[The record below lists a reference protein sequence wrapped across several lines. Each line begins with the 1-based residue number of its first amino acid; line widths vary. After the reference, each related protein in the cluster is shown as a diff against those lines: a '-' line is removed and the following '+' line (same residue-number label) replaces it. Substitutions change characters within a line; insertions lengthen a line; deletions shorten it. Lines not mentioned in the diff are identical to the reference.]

1 MLADNFWAKKSESST
16 GLYKWLPLTQHLLD
30 TEYVMI
36 NLWERWLSDN
46 QKKIIDKSLSNGDLD
61 SEKLIKFV
69 ALTHDLGKATP
80 AFQLKSFNSD
90 LKDLDNILREKL
102 ALIGFEKLEDLKL
115 PDMSMTKHA
124 MASEVILES
133 YGVSEDVASIVG
145 AHHGTPLS
153 SNDHHKLQINTYAEN
168 YFQIGSP
175 NSILWEKS
183 QKEIFNWALEKSGYN
198 SIENIPNITQ
208 PSAVIVSGLLIMA
221 DWISS
226 NEKYFPLIDIEQD
239 SITNLE
245 ERLHNGWMNWEKSD
259 LWRVSNEINLETIYD
274 KRFGFKNPRPAQ
286 KVLTNTI
293 DETLN
298 PGIIIFEAPMG
309 IGKTEAALVATEQL
323 AYKNR
328 CSGLFFGL
336 PTQATSNG
344 MFTRVNDWLHRML
357 QASDMKASIRLKH
370 GKAELNDVFNDIAKC
385 VNIDDN
391 INESVI
397 VNEWF
402 SGRKTAVLDDFVVG
416 TVDQFL
422 MLALKQKHLAL
433 RHLGFSKKVV
443 VLDEVHAYD
452 TYMSQFLYMAVK
464 WMGAYN
470 IPVVILSA
478 TLPSEKRKDLIRNYM
493 EGAGH
498 SWKKLNKPESLCT
511 DSYPL
516 ITYNDGDQIKQE
528 INFPKDKNKT
538 KTVTIMKQSSD
549 NIFELVDEIISHDGI
564 IGIIVNTVKKAQ
576 ELYSEFEK
584 IYGDDLVDVLHSAFI
599 ATDRVKKENNLLKMI
614 GKEAVRPNRKI
625 IIGTQV
631 IEQSLDID
639 FDVLITEIAPMDL
652 LIQRI
657 GRLWRHDIKRPRY
670 FSKPVCYVTGIS
682 DNLDFDSGTGFIYDN
697 YILARTQYFLQDSL
711 EIPDDISKLVQNV
724 YSDKEIDFNNNEL
737 NSTLNNLKIKHD
749 EFLKLKKLKANTF
762 RLKEPLHESSLF
774 DTATLIDWSNGVCT
788 NLTEETAYAQ
798 VRDTNETVEVIAL
811 QKIGKGYGLFGNG
824 EDLSSKISD
833 FTVAK
838 EIAKQTITLPIAMT
852 KNYNIDETIRELEKF
867 KIENL
872 SDWQKSQWLKSSL
885 AIIFDENGYVD
896 LQNGFRLHY
905 SKKCGLSYTKRKDVK
920 NGTI

>member
-1 MLADNFWAKKSESST
+1 MLADNFWAKKSESMS

-30 TEYVMI
+30 TQFVMLM
-36 NLWERWLSDN
+36 LWRRWLSDK
-46 QKKIIDKSLSNGDLD
+46 QKKMIEESLSNGDLD

-69 ALTHDLGKATP
+69 ALTHDLGKGIP
-80 AFQLKSFNSD
+80 AFQLKSVNSN

-102 ALIGFEKLEDLKL
+102 ELIGFEKLEDLKL
-115 PDMSMTKHA
+115 PDMSKTKHA
-124 MASEVILES
+124 MASEVLLES

-145 AHHGTPLS
+145 AHHGIPLS
-153 SNDHHKLQINTYAEN
+153 SNDHHKSQMKTYGEN
-168 YFQIGSP
+168 YNQIGST
-175 NSILWEKS
+175 NSKLWDKS
-183 QKEIFNWALEKSGYN
+183 QVEILNWALEKSGYY
-198 SIENIPNITQ
+198 SVKNIPNITQ
-208 PSAVIVSGLLIMA
+208 PAAVIVCGLLIMA

-239 SITNLE
+239 SIANLE

-259 LWRVSNEINLETIYD
+259 LWRVSNEINVDTIYD
-274 KRFGFKNPRPAQ
+274 KRFGFKNPRSAQ
-286 KVLTNTI
+286 KVLTETI
-293 DETLN
+293 DETSN

-323 AYKNR
+323 AYKNQ
-328 CSGLFFGL
+328 CSGMFFGL

-344 MFTRVNDWLHRML
+344 MFPRVNDWLHEML

-422 MLALKQKHLAL
+422 MVALKQKHLAL

-452 TYMSQFLYMAVK
+452 SYMSQFLYMAVK

-493 EGAGH
+493 EGAGYR
-498 SWKKLNKPESLCT
+498 WKKLNKPESLYT
-511 DSYPL
+511 DAYPL

-528 INFPKDKNKT
+528 INFPKDKNET
-538 KTVTIMKQSSD
+538 KTVTIIKQNSD
-549 NIFELVDEIISHDGI
+549 NITELVDKLIANGGI
-564 IGIIVNTVKKAQ
+564 IGIIVNTVKKSQ

-584 IYGDDLVDVLHSAFI
+584 IYGDDLVEVLHSAFI
-599 ATDRVKKENNLLKMI
+599 ATDRIKKEDNLVKMI
-614 GKEAVRPNRKI
+614 GKDAVRPHKKI

-639 FDVLITEIAPMDL
+639 FDVLITEIAPVDL

-657 GRLWRHDIKRPRY
+657 GRLWRHDIERPTNY
-670 FSKPVCYVTGIS
+670 STPVCYVTGLS
-682 DNLDFDSGTGFIYDN
+682 DNLDFDSGSGFIYDK

-711 EIPDDISKLVQNV
+711 KVPDDISKLVQNV
-724 YSDKEIDFNNNEL
+724 YSDKEIDFNSNDL
-737 NSTLNNLKIKHD
+737 NSTFNNLKIKHD

-762 RLKEPLHESSLF
+762 RLKEPLYESSLF
-774 DTATLIDWSNGVCT
+774 DSSTLIDWSNGVCT
-788 NLTEETAYAQ
+788 NLSEETAYAQ
-798 VRDTNETVEVIAL
+798 VRDTNETIEVIAL
-811 QKIGKGYGLFGNG
+811 QKTGNGYGLFGSD
-824 EDLSSKISD
+824 EDLSNKISD
-833 FTVAK
+833 FKVAK
-838 EIAKQTITLPIAMT
+838 EIAKQTITLPVALT
-852 KNYNIDETIRELEKF
+852 KNYNIDRTIRKLEEF
-867 KIENL
+867 KIKYL

-896 LQNGFRLHY
+896 LQNGFILHY
-905 SKKCGLSYTKRKDVK
+905 SKECGLSYTKRKDVK

>member
-1 MLADNFWAKKSESST
+1 MLADNFWAKKSESMS

-30 TEYVMI
+30 TQFVMLM
-36 NLWERWLSDN
+36 LWRRWLSDK
-46 QKKIIDKSLSNGDLD
+46 QKKIIEESLSNGDLD

-69 ALTHDLGKATP
+69 ALTHDLGKGIP
-80 AFQLKSFNSD
+80 AFQLKSVNSN
-90 LKDLDNILREKL
+90 LKDLDDILLEKL
-102 ALIGFEKLEDLKL
+102 ELIGFEKLEDLKL
-115 PDMSMTKHA
+115 PDMSKTKHA
-124 MASEVILES
+124 LASEVLLES

-145 AHHGTPLS
+145 AHHGIPLS
-153 SNDHHKLQINTYAEN
+153 SNDHHKSQMKTYEEN
-168 YFQIGSP
+168 YNQRGST
-175 NSILWEKS
+175 NSKLWDKS
-183 QKEIFNWALEKSGYN
+183 QVEILNWALQKSGYY
-198 SIENIPNITQ
+198 SVKNIPYITQ
-208 PSAVIVSGLLIMA
+208 PAAVIVSGLLIMA

-239 SITNLE
+239 SIANLE
-245 ERLHNGWMNWEKSD
+245 ERLHNGWINWDKSD
-259 LWRVSNEINLETIYD
+259 LWRVSNEINVDTIYD
-274 KRFGFKNPRPAQ
+274 KRFGFKNPRSAQ
-286 KVLTNTI
+286 KVLTETI
-293 DETLN
+293 DETSN

-323 AYKNR
+323 AYKNQ
-328 CSGLFFGL
+328 CSGMFFGL

-344 MFTRVNDWLHRML
+344 MFPRVNNWLNEML

-422 MLALKQKHLAL
+422 MVALKQKHLAL

-452 TYMSQFLYMAVK
+452 SYMSQFLYMAVK

-478 TLPSEKRKDLIRNYM
+478 TLPSEKRKDLIQNYM
-493 EGAGH
+493 EGAGY
-498 SWKKLNKPESLCT
+498 SWKKLNNPESLYS
-511 DSYPL
+511 DAYPL

-528 INFPKDKNKT
+528 INFPKYKNET
-538 KTVTIMKQSSD
+538 KTVTIIKQNSD
-549 NIFELVDEIISHDGI
+549 NITELVDKLIANDGI
-564 IGIIVNTVKKAQ
+564 IGIIVNTVKKSQ

-599 ATDRVKKENNLLKMI
+599 ATDRIKKEDNLVKMI
-614 GKEAVRPNRKI
+614 GKDAVRPHKKI

-657 GRLWRHDIKRPRY
+657 GRLWRHDIKRPTNY
-670 FSKPVCYVTGIS
+670 STPVCYVTGLS
-682 DNLDFDSGTGFIYDN
+682 DNLDFDSGARFIYDN

-711 EIPDDISKLVQNV
+711 KVPDDISKLVQNV
-724 YSDKEIDFNNNEL
+724 YSDKEIDFNSNDL
-737 NSTLNNLKIKHD
+737 NSTLNNFKIKHN
-749 EFLKLKKLKANTF
+749 EFLKMKKLKANTF
-762 RLKEPLHESSLF
+762 RLKEPLYESSLF
-774 DTATLIDWSNGVCT
+774 DSSTLIDWSNGVCT
-788 NLTEETAYAQ
+788 NLSEETAYAQ
-798 VRDTNETVEVIAL
+798 VRDTNETMEVIAL
-811 QKIGKGYGLFGNG
+811 QKTGNGYGLFGSD
-824 EDLSSKISD
+824 EDLSNKISD
-833 FTVAK
+833 FKVAK
-838 EIAKQTITLPIAMT
+838 EIAKQTITLPVALT
-852 KNYNIDETIRELEKF
+852 KNYNIDRTIRKLEEF
-867 KIENL
+867 KIKNL

-896 LQNGFRLHY
+896 LQNGFTLHY
-905 SKKCGLSYTKRKDVK
+905 SKECGLSYTKRKDVK
-920 NGTI
+920 DGTI